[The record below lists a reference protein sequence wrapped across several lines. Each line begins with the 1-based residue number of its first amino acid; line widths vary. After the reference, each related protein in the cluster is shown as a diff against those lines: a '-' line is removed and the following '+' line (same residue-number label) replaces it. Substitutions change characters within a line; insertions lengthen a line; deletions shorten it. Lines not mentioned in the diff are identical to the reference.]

1 MYPSHILGPA
11 PQAELFLG
19 IFHDIDGKNSRYP
32 SRMLG
37 CEIRVCP
44 AFTLHTVTSGEVI
57 SLGIAHS
64 NDPDAVRLQNLG
76 RQWLRT
82 VQAGTDDDL
91 WNFNEKN
98 EPMAP
103 ALIQPNTLSS
113 IPSSE

>member
-1 MYPSHILGPA
+1 
-11 PQAELFLG
+11 
-19 IFHDIDGKNSRYP
+19 
-32 SRMLG
+32 MLG
-37 CEIRVCP
+37 CAIRVYP
-44 AFTLHTVTSGEVI
+44 AFTLHTVTSGEVM

-76 RQWLRT
+76 RQWLRRT
-82 VQAGTDDDL
+82 AQAGTNDDL

-113 IPSSE
+113 VPSLRVKNT